1 MKKLKRVIHIDFH
14 TMPGI
19 YNFNENYDAEK
30 FADILKDS
38 HVEYV
43 NLFCKC
49 NLGFAYY
56 PTKIGIPYPYMK
68 GDMFG
73 DTIKACHKRGIGVS
87 AYFNVGIDHE
97 HARLHR
103 DWVVVSPDGK
113 IMKDNKEDSFFRPMC
128 YHSPYREY
136 IKGMVKEVVERY
148 SPDGVFLDCFD
159 VRPCHGN
166 EGKEETFRCRYGK
179 VFLYVEGEGEREN
192 VLYFDKTA

>member
-1 MKKLKRVIHIDFH
+1 
-14 TMPGI
+14 MPGI

-148 SPDGVFLDCFD
+148 FPDGVFLDCFD
-159 VRPCHGN
+159 VRPSYGN

-192 VLYFDKTA
+192 VAIFR